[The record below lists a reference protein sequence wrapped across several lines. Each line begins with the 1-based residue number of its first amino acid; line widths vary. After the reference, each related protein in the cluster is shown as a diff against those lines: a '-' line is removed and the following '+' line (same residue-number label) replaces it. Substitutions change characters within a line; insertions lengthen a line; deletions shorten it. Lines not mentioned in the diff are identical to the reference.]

1 MRVLEEAIRRQR
13 ERRDPLG
20 RLPWP
25 VRAVGVLVVAAL
37 AVAQVALG
45 QGASRL
51 LGLLLLLVVVP
62 PQAVGVW
69 AAWRV
74 QREDDTGSR
83 G

>member
-1 MRVLEEAIRRQR
+1 MGVLDEAIRRQR

-25 VRAVGVLVVAAL
+25 LRAVGVLLVAAL

-45 QGASRL
+45 QGASRV
-51 LGLLLLLVVVP
+51 LGLLLLVLVVP
-62 PQAVGVW
+62 PQAVGAW

-74 QREDDTGSR
+74 QREDDAGAR